1 MLNKKNLLSR
11 TVVGIGIFALL
22 LAMILMDVYLPAG
35 FFEGSFFRFLSG
47 RSINSLLIS
56 VIILLAVVE
65 MRRALGK
72 ERIPDCFSW
81 LLWAYGFGVGIFY
94 SLFGYTGIIFIT
106 MLLSLIHI

>member
-11 TVVGIGIFALL
+11 TVVGIGIFAMMLG
-22 LAMILMDVYLPAG
+22 MILMDVYLPAG
-35 FFEGSFFRFLSG
+35 LFEGSVFEFLSG

-94 SLFGYTGIIFIT
+94 SLFGYMGII
-106 MLLSLIHI
+106 LLPC